1 MVAVMTVLA
10 LLALAL
16 TPLLIKQMDRMAWE
30 KESSQLKS
38 FADGFRRGVVKTKS
52 IPNQTGWDQM
62 IATNLGLEINQVRIN
77 ERRQA
82 RVFLIDPA
90 FQIGA
95 NVGLNPSY
103 VQNASG
109 VPNPPDSPRL
119 LIISSLSKPLPTALV
134 SGTASSTTA
143 FNNIW
148 DVSEGGVPAGWSWSG
163 RGEDLKVQRIYLRDV
178 FLRLVLNRADP
189 ADNGGR
195 YSIEGTSPAGVP
207 WSGSYYTA
215 YFIDGTQLGLYND
228 AGLEYS
234 EILHRTRDFH
244 FVLGTWRSEAFLG
257 RTIARPGPMDLERA
271 AAKFMGAR
279 TNACAVS
286 GNPSM
291 TTWTVRDAMIAYM
304 SNYVGWCQAGFPG
317 CTTDGNNN
325 PSAPYGNILNANQSQ
340 FGSRAYLN
348 AKTTGL
354 ICH

>member
-16 TPLLIKQMDRMAWE
+16 TPLLIKQLDRMAWE

-38 FADGFRRGVVKTKS
+38 FADGFRQGVVKTKS

-90 FQIGA
+90 FQVGG

-103 VQNASG
+103 VQDANG
-109 VPNPPDSPRL
+109 VTAQPVSPRL
-119 LIISSLSKPLPTALV
+119 LIISSLSKPLPTGIV
-134 SGTASSTTA
+134 SGVASSTTA

-148 DVSEGGVPAGWSWSG
+148 DAAEGSVPAGWSWNG

-178 FLRLVLNRADP
+178 FLRLNLNVDGS
-189 ADNGGR
+189 GGAM
-195 YSIEGTSPAGVP
+195 YSIEGATVDVLAGGHYP
-207 WSGSYYTA
+207 
-215 YFIDGTQLGLYND
+215 YFIEGTQLGLYNNTNH
-228 AGLEYS
+228 LEYG
-234 EILHRTRDFH
+234 EILRSARTFYYV
-244 FVLGTWRSEAFLG
+244 FGTWRSTNFLG
-257 RTIARPGPMDLERA
+257 RTVARPGPMDLERA

-279 TNACAVS
+279 TNACAVG
-286 GNPSM
+286 GNPSI

-325 PSAPYGNILNANQSQ
+325 PSAPYGDILNANQNQ
-340 FGSRAYLN
+340 FGSRAYLG